1 MKKTLFAAIA
11 PFALLGASS
20 AFADNIDCAT
30 KIRAIETQI
39 DYARQHDNT
48 RQQGNT
54 GRLDGLQEALAN
66 TKANCSN
73 AGLVERADRKVRD
86 AQQDVDKA
94 QAEVDKA
101 KGKLDAASRESRKGK
116 DEKSRKARR
125 TLADKERKLR
135 EKTVEL
141 RRAEADRA
149 ALKG

>member
-39 DYARQHDNT
+39 DYARQH
-48 RQQGNT
+48 GNT
-54 GRLDGLQEALAN
+54 GRLDGLQKALDN

>member
-39 DYARQHDNT
+39 DYARQH
-48 RQQGNT
+48 GNT

-94 QAEVDKA
+94 QAEVHKAEDK
-101 KGKLDAASRESRKGK
+101 LRDALQSGK
-116 DEKSRKARR
+116 DEKIRKARR
-125 TLADKERKLR
+125 TLADKEHKRD
-135 EKTVEL
+135 EKMAAL
-141 RRAEADRA
+141 RRAKADRA
-149 ALKG
+149 APKG